1 MKKVFLLLLAMMVA
15 LSLTPGFAETAEMDP
30 VLPDKDIVVLFTSD
44 VHCGIDQ
51 GFGYVGL
58 DAVRNHLAAG
68 NRYVSLV
75 DDGDAIQGEP
85 IGTLTKGAAIV
96 ELMNTMK
103 YDVAIPG
110 NHEFDYG
117 MENFLELAKKAN
129 YPYVCANFTHEGKLV
144 FPAYHIMT
152 YGDVK
157 VAFVGVC
164 TPTTIT
170 TSTPKYFQNDQGE
183 FVYGFEEGENGQ
195 KLYAAVQ
202 KAVDDARAEGANY
215 VVVIAHLGIEA
226 ETSPYMSTEVIANT
240 TGIDAV
246 LDGHS
251 HSVIPQEKVLNKDGK
266 EVLLSAVGTKLEHF
280 GMLTINTKGEL
291 STSLMS
297 WSNKMSAP
305 EAFSLTTGE
314 VAEAVGKELSALD
327 ETLNQVVATTAVDLI
342 IADPATDVRV
352 IRTAETNLGDLCA
365 DAYRLVSGA
374 DIAFVNGGGIRVK
387 IDKGEITN
395 GEILKVHPFGNEL
408 CVVEA
413 TGQEILDALEWGARV
428 VPDESGGFL
437 QVSGLT
443 YEIHTYLPSTTTKDE
458 RGMFT
463 GVAGEYRVKN
473 VKVAGEDLDLTKT
486 YTLASHNYML
496 QDAGDG
502 FTMFQDNKYLQQG
515 SMLDNQVLI
524 TYITQNLGGNVG
536 TDYAEPFGQGR
547 IVAVAEKPAE

>member
-1 MKKVFLLLLAMMVA
+1 MKKLLMLLLSLAMV
-15 LSLTPGFAETAEMDP
+15 LSLTPGMAEKTEAEP
-30 VLPDKDIVVLFTSD
+30 VVPDKDILVLYTSD

-51 GFGYVGL
+51 GFGFVGL
-58 DAVRNHLAAG
+58 DVIRNQLAAG
-68 NRYVSLV
+68 DRYVSLV

-96 ELMNTMK
+96 ELMNTLK

-110 NHEFDYG
+110 NHEYDYG
-117 MENFLELAKKAN
+117 MDNFLTLAEKAEF
-129 YPYVCANFTHEGKLV
+129 PYVAANFTHEGKLV
-144 FPAYHIMT
+144 FPAYHMIT
-152 YGDVK
+152 YGEVK
-157 VAFVGVC
+157 VAYVGVV

-170 TSTPKYFQNDQGE
+170 TSTPKYFQNEQGE
-183 FVYGFEEGENGQ
+183 FIYGFEEGEGGK

-202 KAVDDARAEGANY
+202 KAVDDARAEGAHY
-215 VVVIAHLGIEA
+215 VVLIAHLGIEA
-226 ETSPYMSTEVIANT
+226 ESAPYMSTDVIQNT

-266 EVLLSAVGTKLEHF
+266 EVLLSAVGTKMAHI

-291 STSLMS
+291 STQLMS
-297 WSNKMSAP
+297 WTNKMSAP
-305 EAFSLTTGE
+305 VAFGLTEGE
-314 VAEAVGKELSALD
+314 VAKEVTRHLSALS
-327 ETLNQVVATTAVDLI
+327 ETLDQVVATSSVDLI
-342 IADPATDVRV
+342 IADPETDVRV
-352 IRTAETNLGDLCA
+352 IRSAETNLGDLCA
-365 DAYRLVSGA
+365 DAYRFVSGA
-374 DIAFVNGGGIRVK
+374 DIGFVNGGGIRVK

-458 RGMFT
+458 KGMFT
-463 GVAGEYRVKN
+463 SVAGEYRVKN
-473 VKVAGEDLDLTKT
+473 VKVGDDDLDLTKT

-496 QDAGDG
+496 LDTGDG
-502 FTMFQDNKYLQQG
+502 FTMFKDNEYLQKG

-536 TDYAEPFGQGR
+536 ADYVEPFGQGR
-547 IVAVAEKPAE
+547 IVAVPEKPAP